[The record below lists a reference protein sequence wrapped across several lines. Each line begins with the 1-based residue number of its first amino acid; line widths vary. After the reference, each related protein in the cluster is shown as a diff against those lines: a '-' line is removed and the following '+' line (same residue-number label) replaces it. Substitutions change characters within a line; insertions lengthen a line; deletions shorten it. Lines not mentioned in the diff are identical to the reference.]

1 MCKPCSKPAFQKFHH
16 LVIGQL
22 PRADQK
28 TFQHSPA
35 RTDKTIFIMLHS
47 FCRAYEKAG
56 IFLAFIILQTDDEA
70 LLGINIKKKL
80 YLSSEII
87 EDQRIIRIAIPV

>member
-70 LLGINIKKKL
+70 LLGINIKKNF
-80 YLSSEII
+80 I
-87 EDQRIIRIAIPV
+87 

>member
-16 LVIGQL
+16 LIVGQL

-56 IFLAFIILQTDDEA
+56 IFFL
-70 LLGINIKKKL
+70 
-80 YLSSEII
+80 LSSSCKQMMKHYWVLISKKSLFEF
-87 EDQRIIRIAIPV
+87 RIH

>member
-28 TFQHSPA
+28 TIQHSPA
-35 RTDKTIFIMLHS
+35 HTDKTIFIMLHS

-56 IFLAFIILQTDDEA
+56 IFLTFIILQTDDEA
-70 LLGINIKKKL
+70 LLGINIKKVF
-80 YLSSEII
+80 I
-87 EDQRIIRIAIPV
+87 

>member
-1 MCKPCSKPAFQKFHH
+1 MYVRALLPDNGIFLFFQSVCRKFVWEQRIRPGS
-16 LVIGQL
+16 LC
-22 PRADQK
+22 RADQK

-70 LLGINIKKKL
+70 LLGINIKKVF
-80 YLSSEII
+80 I
-87 EDQRIIRIAIPV
+87 

>member
-1 MCKPCSKPAFQKFHH
+1 MCKPCSKSAFQKFHH

-70 LLGINIKKKL
+70 LLVLISKNL
-80 YLSSEII
+80 YLSSEFI